1 MKKKHFTDKVVIIT
15 GASSGIGE
23 ACAFEF
29 AAQGAK
35 VVLAARNIE
44 KLKTIE
50 RKIVESGGVALAVVT
65 DVRKVEDC
73 QSLVEKAIESF
84 GKIDVLINNAGIS
97 MRAKFEDAE
106 IAVIKEL
113 MDTNFYSA
121 VYCSK
126 FALPYILKQKG
137 SVIGISSIAGFAPMP
152 GRTGYCSSKSAMN
165 GFLNALR
172 LENCKNGLHVMVVCP
187 GFTSTNIRFTALDK
201 NGAPQKDSP
210 RDEAKMMT
218 SEKVAL
224 HIVKALSRRKRELI
238 LTSQG
243 ILLNWL
249 YKRFPAFADKLIYS
263 EISKEPDS
271 PF

>member
-1 MKKKHFTDKVVIIT
+1 MKQNLFFNKVVIVT

-23 ACAFEF
+23 ACAYEF
-29 AAQGAK
+29 AVNGAK
-35 VVLAARNIE
+35 VVLAARNAE
-44 KLKTIE
+44 KLNIIE
-50 RKIVESGGVALAVVT
+50 RKIVMNGGVTLSVVT

-73 QSLVEKAIESF
+73 RNLINKTVENF
-84 GKIDVLINNAGIS
+84 GKIDILINNAGIS

-113 MDTNFYSA
+113 MDTNFFST
-121 VYCSK
+121 VYCTK

-137 SVIGISSIAGFAPMP
+137 TVIGISSIAGFAPMP

-172 LENCKNGLHVMVVCP
+172 LENIKNQLHVMVVCP

-218 SEKVAL
+218 SEEVAK
-224 HIVKALSRRKRELI
+224 HITRALAKRKRELI
-238 LTSQG
+238 LTGQG
-243 ILLNWL
+243 KLLNWL
-249 YKRFPAFADKLIYS
+249 YKRFPSFADKLIYN
-263 EISKEPDS
+263 EIKKEPDS

>member
-1 MKKKHFTDKVVIIT
+1 MKQSQFSDKVIIIT

-29 AAQGAK
+29 AANGAK
-35 VVLAARNIE
+35 VVLAARNAE
-44 KLKTIE
+44 KLKSIE
-50 RKIVESGGVALAVVT
+50 TKIVEKGGVARAVVA

-73 QSLVEKAIESF
+73 QNLISKTVEEF
-84 GKIDVLINNAGIS
+84 GKIDILINNAGIS
-97 MRAKFEDAE
+97 MRAKFEDVE

-113 MDTNFYSA
+113 MDTNFFST
-121 VYCSK
+121 VYCTK

-152 GRTGYCSSKSAMN
+152 GRTGYCASKSAMN

-172 LENCKNGLHVMVVCP
+172 LENIKNKLHVMVVCP

-201 NGAPQKDSP
+201 DGAPQKDSP

-218 SEKVAL
+218 SEKVAQ
-224 HIVKALSRRKRELI
+224 HIAKALLKCPGQAVPSI
-238 LTSQG
+238 
-243 ILLNWL
+243 W
-249 YKRFPAFADKLIYS
+249 
-263 EISKEPDS
+263 
-271 PF
+271 